1 MFIAPP
7 VRFSALPEAERNK
20 SIQSG
25 HPIILNCE
33 LSDPSALVHWYKDG
47 SKLLSQTGVDI
58 LTDGLARKMTIH
70 SAEFFHS
77 GQYCCKTKGDS
88 ITFNVDIKGDQFC
101 FEQCDTLT
109 GYSFAKQLTRIRLLP
124 FVLLPFL
131 LHTHSFGVIF
141 FLDCTAACLQ
151 FTVSR
156 LSSNLKDWHVVE
168 LRLTLN
174 LNVSVAPPV
183 TFSAIPEA
191 MRTKSVEAGSPIV
204 LQCVVSEPEAHVCWY
219 KEEMQ
224 LISNSGL
231 RIHSEGSTRTL
242 VIQLAEESHGGVY
255 RCTTQDD
262 TVEFQVEIKG
272 DFYISTECVDTV
284 TPAPLLISH

>member
-1 MFIAPP
+1 MIAVYFTSSDILQKQLYTPIKSFPMFIAPP

-33 LSDPSALVHWYKDG
+33 LSDASAQVHWYKDG

-58 LTDGLARKMTIH
+58 LTDGLARKMTIQ

-109 GYSFAKQLTRIRLLP
+109 GYSLAKQLTRIRLLP

-131 LHTHSFGVIF
+131 L
-141 FLDCTAACLQ
+141 
-151 FTVSR
+151 
-156 LSSNLKDWHVVE
+156 
-168 LRLTLN
+168 
-174 LNVSVAPPV
+174 
-183 TFSAIPEA
+183 
-191 MRTKSVEAGSPIV
+191 
-204 LQCVVSEPEAHVCWY
+204 
-219 KEEMQ
+219 
-224 LISNSGL
+224 
-231 RIHSEGSTRTL
+231 TRTA
-242 VIQLAEESHGGVY
+242 LASSFSQ
-255 RCTTQDD
+255 T
-262 TVEFQVEIKG
+262 
-272 DFYISTECVDTV
+272 
-284 TPAPLLISH
+284 AL